1 MVAVVKTGHPSS
13 EEAEGFIL
21 TELRRS
27 GVGRQ
32 AQSSDECVRIIVS
45 GSQYDDKEQIEVL
58 YDVMKQLID
67 RARVTVTPAP
77 RWGPHANRFS
87 VLK

>member
-1 MVAVVKTGHPSS
+1 MVTVVKTGHLSS

-27 GVGRQ
+27 GVGRH
-32 AQSSDECVRIIVS
+32 AQSPDECVRIIVS
-45 GSQYDDKEQIEVL
+45 GSQYDDKEQIKVL
-58 YDVMKQLID
+58 YSAMKQLID

-77 RWGPHANRFS
+77 RIGHNAKRFS